1 MVKIVSW
8 NVNGLRTRIVDH
20 LESKQ
25 FSKKTQIDSTSHLGK
40 LIDEYDPDIICFGET
55 RCSFQLMEQFDIP
68 GFYRYSSSSELEGA
82 RSGNRY
88 SGTAIWT
95 KLKPYKV
102 LTQLPFLP
110 QPNLEGRF
118 IALYFNHFI
127 LIHVYQ
133 PNSGSNFQYRI
144 AEWDP
149 AMGLYLQFLKDNY
162 TIPIIWTGDLN
173 VAHTHQDV
181 FLGNPE
187 HHLTNKNLS
196 LSQPDKLLNTN
207 LMKGIGHQAL
217 PGFTKEERD
226 NFSDILALGFTDVWR
241 HLHPN
246 QSFQGFTW
254 WDMRRKPYRLLDKGW
269 RIDYFVISNLHLDL
283 VQDCQV
289 FKHIGETQDGSKIG
303 SDHAPIGLTIT
314 L

>member
-40 LIDEYDPDIICFGET
+40 LIDEFDPDIICFGET
-55 RCSFQLMEQFDIP
+55 RCSFQLMEQFEIP

-118 IALYFNHFI
+118 IALYFNRFI

-133 PNSGSNFQYRI
+133 PNSGSNFQHRI
-144 AEWDP
+144 TEWDP

-181 FLGNPE
+181 FFGDN
-187 HHLTNKNLS
+187 LTHQDNSTFQK
-196 LSQPDKLLNTN
+196 QLNTN
-207 LMKGIGHQAL
+207 LITL

-226 NFSDILALGFTDVWR
+226 NFSDILSLGFTDVWR
-241 HLHPN
+241 HLHPD

-254 WDMRRKPYRLLDKGW
+254 WDMRRKTYRLLDKGW
-269 RIDYFVISNLHLDL
+269 RIDYFVINNLHLNL
-283 VQDCQV
+283 VEDCQV

>member
-40 LIDEYDPDIICFGET
+40 LIEEYDPDIICFGET
-55 RCSFQLMEQFDIP
+55 RCSYQLMEQFEIP

-102 LTQLPFLP
+102 LTQLPFLT

-127 LIHVYQ
+127 IIHVYQ
-133 PNSGSNFQYRI
+133 PNSGSNFQHRI
-144 AEWDP
+144 TEWDP
-149 AMGLYLQFLKDNY
+149 AMGLYLEFLKENHS
-162 TIPIIWTGDLN
+162 IPIIWTGDLN

-181 FLGNPE
+181 FFGNPE
-187 HHLTNKNLS
+187 QPLSKSLDTNI
-196 LSQPDKLLNTN
+196 
-207 LMKGIGHQAL
+207 MKGIGNHAL
-217 PGFTKEERD
+217 PSFTKEERD
-226 NFSDILALGFTDVWR
+226 NFSDILDLGFTDVWR
-241 HLHPN
+241 YLHPN
-246 QSFQGFTW
+246 ELYQGFTW
-254 WDMRRKPYRLLDKGW
+254 WNMRMKPYRLLDKGW
-269 RIDYFVISNLHLDL
+269 RIDYFVISNSHLDL
-283 VQDCQV
+283 VEDCQV
-289 FKHIGETQDGSKIG
+289 FKHIGETQDGTKIG
-303 SDHAPIGLTIT
+303 SDHAPIGLTIN